1 MTRFTNRFAVAAACA
16 SLATVALAAHL
27 GGTAAAPPDH
37 VGGIPVPTAASKP
50 QQSPGTELTWRLNT
64 PTPRVVD
71 AERANPIAG
80 ADKFASRVRSN
91 DLRASLRAYEGA
103 PPVIPH
109 PIADLN
115 VQTCRACHSEG
126 LRAGDRVAR
135 MVPHAT
141 LTNCTQCHVEAD
153 PAHDVPASLAVSTFE
168 GRRAS
173 GYGGT
178 RAWAGA
184 PPTMPH
190 SLFMRTNCV
199 SCHGEFGYD
208 GWRPD
213 HLDRSNC
220 IQCHA
225 PAAEFDQL
233 SPRFG
238 VPDRADGLED
248 RAWGTTTA
256 TTTATTAS
264 TTTAAT
270 IEVTPR

>member
-1 MTRFTNRFAVAAACA
+1 MTRITA
-16 SLATVALAAHL
+16 SLALATLLAALAPVGLTSRL
-27 GGTAAAPPDH
+27 GVAAIPPDG
-37 VGGIPVPTAASKP
+37 VGGIPVPKTAAAVPRMPSDEP
-50 QQSPGTELTWRLNT
+50 AWRLNT
-64 PTPRVVD
+64 PAPRVVPKG
-71 AERANPIAG
+71 RANPAAV
-80 ADKFASRVRSN
+80 ADKFASRVRSTE
-91 DLRASLRAYEGA
+91 LRAALRAFEGA
-103 PPVIPH
+103 PPVVPH
-109 PIADLN
+109 PIADLS
-115 VQTCRACHSEG
+115 VETCRACHAEG
-126 LRAGDRVAR
+126 LLAGEKVAR
-135 MVPHAT
+135 MVSHTT

-153 PAHDVPASLAVSTFE
+153 PARKATAALAASSFE
-168 GRRAS
+168 GMRAS

-238 VPDRADGLED
+238 VPDRPDGMGEPAPAPARRETL
-248 RAWGTTTA
+248 
-256 TTTATTAS
+256 S
-264 TTTAAT
+264 
-270 IEVTPR
+270 P

>member
-1 MTRFTNRFAVAAACA
+1 MIRVTTPLAVAAACA
-16 SLATVALAAHL
+16 AFATAALTARL
-27 GGTAAAPPDH
+27 GATTAAPPDR
-37 VGGIPVPTAASKP
+37 VGGVPVPTAAVP
-50 QQSPGTELTWRLNT
+50 QPLRGTELTWRLNT
-64 PTPRVVD
+64 PTPHVVN
-71 AERANPIAG
+71 AERANPIAV
-80 ADKFASRVRSN
+80 ADKFAARVRSN

-109 PIADLN
+109 PITDLN
-115 VQTCRACHSEG
+115 VQTCRACHAEG

-135 MVPHAT
+135 MVSHAT

-153 PAHDVPASLAVSTFE
+153 PERSVPSPLAGTTFE

-220 IQCHA
+220 VQCHA

-233 SPRFG
+233 SPQFG
-238 VPDRADGLED
+238 VSDRADGLVE
-248 RAWGTTTA
+248 RTWGARTTA
-256 TTTATTAS
+256 TPAATTAP
-264 TTTAAT
+264 TTAPSTA
-270 IEVTPR
+270 EVTPR